1 MCHNN
6 FISIYQEFKNIKACD
21 DKDIL
26 KIWYDLETKSN
37 MKFTKSPK
45 PRIK

>member
-21 DKDIL
+21 DKDVL
-26 KIWYDLETKSN
+26 YTYNLWYEISYQIEQN
-37 MKFTKSPK
+37 WS
-45 PRIK
+45 